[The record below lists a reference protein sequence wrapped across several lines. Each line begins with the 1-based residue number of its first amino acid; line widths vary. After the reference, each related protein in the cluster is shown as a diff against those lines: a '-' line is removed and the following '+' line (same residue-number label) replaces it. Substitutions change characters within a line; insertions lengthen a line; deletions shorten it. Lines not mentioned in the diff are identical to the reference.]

1 MKSLS
6 PADRP
11 REKLERAGVLSLG
24 DNELVAVIIGHGTA
38 SADALEI
45 ANQLMAA
52 AGGVHGLLRLGRDE
66 LSQVFGVGDAI
77 ASRLMAA
84 FELGRRTLAQAPEPK
99 LRFTTS
105 VECGLFLLPRFGGH
119 PVERFGLMLLDARLQ
134 LIRTQL
140 LTVGSIDAV
149 VVHPRDVF
157 RPAILSGAS
166 TIVAFHNHPTGDV
179 TPSRDD
185 VRLTERLLRA
195 GQLMG
200 IDVMDHLI
208 LGDTRYCS
216 VREAMLIE
224 WRG

>member
-6 PADRP
+6 PGDRP
-11 REKLERAGVLSLG
+11 REKLERAGVLALG
-24 DNELVAVIIGHGTA
+24 DNELVAVVIGHGTA

-45 ANQLMAA
+45 ANQLIAA
-52 AGGVHGLLRLGRDE
+52 AGGVHGLLRLSRDE
-66 LSQVFGVGDAI
+66 LAQVFGVGDAI

-84 FELGRRTLAQAPEPK
+84 FELGRRTLAQAPDPK

-140 LTVGSIDAV
+140 LTVGSVDAV

-157 RPAILSGAS
+157 RPAILAGAS

-179 TPSRDD
+179 RPSRDD
-185 VRLTERLLRA
+185 VRLTERLFRA
-195 GQLMG
+195 GHLLG

-216 VREAMLIE
+216 VREAMLLE

>member
-1 MKSLS
+1 MKALS

-24 DNELVAVIIGHGTA
+24 DNELLAVIIGHGTA
-38 SADALEI
+38 SAGALEI
-45 ANQLMAA
+45 ANQLLTS
-52 AGGVHGLLRLGRDE
+52 AGGVHGLLRLSRDE
-66 LSQVFGVGDAI
+66 LAQVFGVGDAI

-84 FELGRRTLAQAPEPK
+84 FELGRRTLAQAPDRR

-105 VECGLFLLPRFGGH
+105 LACGLFLLPRFGGH
-119 PVERFGLMLLDARLQ
+119 PVERFGLMLLDARLR

-140 LTVGSIDAV
+140 LTVGTVDAV

-157 RPAILSGAS
+157 RPAILAGAS

-179 TPSRDD
+179 TPSPED
-185 VRLTERLLRA
+185 VRLTERLFEA
-195 GQLMG
+195 GDLVG

-216 VREAMLIE
+216 VREAMQIE
-224 WRG
+224 WRE

>member
-1 MKSLS
+1 MKALS

-24 DNELVAVIIGHGTA
+24 DNELLAVIIGHGTA
-38 SADALEI
+38 AAGALEI
-45 ANQLMAA
+45 ANQLLAS
-52 AGGVHGLLRLGRDE
+52 AGGVHGLLRLSRDE
-66 LSQVFGVGDAI
+66 LAQVFGVGDAI

-84 FELGRRTLAQAPEPK
+84 FELGRRTLAQPPDRR

-105 VECGLFLLPRFGGH
+105 LACGLFLLPRFGGH
-119 PVERFGLMLLDARLQ
+119 PVERFGLMLLDARLR

-140 LTVGSIDAV
+140 LTVGTIDAV

-157 RPAILSGAS
+157 RPAILAGAS

-179 TPSRDD
+179 TPSPED
-185 VRLTERLLRA
+185 VRLTERLFEA
-195 GQLMG
+195 GDLVG

-216 VREAMLIE
+216 VREAMQIE
-224 WRG
+224 WRE

>member
-1 MKSLS
+1 MKALS

-24 DNELVAVIIGHGTA
+24 DNELLAVIIGHGTA
-38 SADALEI
+38 SAGALEI
-45 ANQLMAA
+45 ANQLLAS
-52 AGGVHGLLRLGRDE
+52 AGGVHGLLRLSRDE
-66 LSQVFGVGDAI
+66 LAQVFGVGDAI

-84 FELGRRTLAQAPEPK
+84 FELGRRTLAQAPDRR

-105 VECGLFLLPRFGGH
+105 LACGLFLLPRFGGH
-119 PVERFGLMLLDARLQ
+119 PVERFGLMLLDARLR

-140 LTVGSIDAV
+140 LTVGTVDAV

-157 RPAILSGAS
+157 RPAILAGAS

-179 TPSRDD
+179 TPSPED
-185 VRLTERLLRA
+185 VRLTERLFEA
-195 GQLMG
+195 GDLVG

-216 VREAMLIE
+216 VREAMQIE
-224 WRG
+224 WRE